1 VGARVGDEREVT
13 VWRGDVAVGSLRELR
28 GGGISFAYSPDYL
41 NSARPQ
47 PLSISLPLREASYD
61 SPATRP
67 YFANILPDA
76 ELRKAVARKL
86 GLSDTND
93 FALLEAIGGEC
104 PGAVSLLPVG
114 AGPSREGKYERLTPA
129 DFDKLIE
136 ELPRRPL
143 LAGEKGLRLSLAGAQ
158 EKLALRFEGGEF
170 YLATGGLATTHIVK
184 PAIRMVEGS
193 VQNEAFCMALA
204 GRVGLPV
211 PRSWIH
217 HAKEP
222 VYVVERFD
230 RLVADDGSVTR
241 LHAEDFCQA
250 TGRPPERKY
259 EAEGGPPFRDCF
271 ALIKDHSIR
280 PALDQD
286 ALVRLAVFN
295 ALAHNS
301 DAHAKN
307 LSLLY
312 GEQGPVLAPFYDL
325 LCTGVY
331 DEHGVKMAMGI
342 GGEKR
347 PAWIRRRHWERFAA
361 DIQVGRSLV
370 IDTVADLA
378 TRMPEAAAQIAKEQV
393 LATGD
398 RKILAAISSL
408 VEERCRA
415 ALVNLRTQD
424 LGR

>member
-1 VGARVGDEREVT
+1 VRDEKELT
-13 VWRGDVAVGSLRELR
+13 VWRNDMPIGSLREVQ
-28 GGGISFAYSPDYL
+28 GGISFTYSLDYL
-41 NSARPQ
+41 NSARPL
-47 PLSISLPLREASYD
+47 PLSISLPLREAAYNSA
-61 SPATRP
+61 ATRP
-67 YFANILPDA
+67 FFANILPDA
-76 ELRKAVARKL
+76 ALRRAVARKL

-104 PGAVSLLPVG
+104 PGAISLLPVG
-114 AGPSREGKYERLTPA
+114 TDPSREGKYEQLTPA
-129 DFDKLIE
+129 AFDRLIE

-158 EKLALRFEGGEF
+158 EKLALRFKDGAF
-170 YLATGGLATTHIVK
+170 YLATGGWATTHIIK
-184 PAIRMVEGS
+184 PAIRLVDSS

-204 GRVGLPV
+204 GQLGLPV
-211 PRSWIH
+211 PKSWIH
-217 HAKEP
+217 MAKEP

-230 RLVADDGSVTR
+230 RLVAEDGSVAR

-250 TGRPPERKY
+250 TARPPEKKY

-271 ALIKDHSIR
+271 ALLKSYSVR

-286 ALVRLAVFN
+286 VLVKLAVFN

-307 LSLLY
+307 ISLLY
-312 GEQGPVLAPFYDL
+312 GAQGVQLAPFYDL

-331 DEHGVKMAMGI
+331 GEHGEKMAMGI

-347 PAWIRRRHWERFAA
+347 PEWIRRRHWERFAA

-370 IDTVADLA
+370 LDTVADLA
-378 TRMPEAAAQIAKEQV
+378 TRMPEAAAKVAAEQV
-393 LATGD
+393 AAVGD
-398 RKILAAISSL
+398 CKTLTAIVDL
-408 VEERCRA
+408 VEDRCRA
-415 ALVNLRTQD
+415 ALMHLRTPD
-424 LGR
+424 LSR

>member
-1 VGARVGDEREVT
+1 M
-13 VWRGDVAVGSLRELR
+13 
-28 GGGISFAYSPDYL
+28 
-41 NSARPQ
+41 
-47 PLSISLPLREASYD
+47 
-61 SPATRP
+61 
-67 YFANILPDA
+67 
-76 ELRKAVARKL
+76 
-86 GLSDTND
+86 
-93 FALLEAIGGEC
+93 
-104 PGAVSLLPVG
+104 
-114 AGPSREGKYERLTPA
+114 PS
-129 DFDKLIE
+129 
-136 ELPRRPL
+136 
-143 LAGEKGLRLSLAGAQ
+143 
-158 EKLALRFEGGEF
+158 
-170 YLATGGLATTHIVK
+170 
-184 PAIRMVEGS
+184 GS
-193 VQNEAFCMALA
+193 VLTLKAFCMALA

-211 PRSWIH
+211 ARSWIH
-217 HAKEP
+217 LSKEP

-259 EAEGGPPFRDCF
+259 EAEGGPTFRDCF
-271 ALIKDHSIR
+271 AVIKDHSVR

-286 ALVRLAVFN
+286 ALVKLAVFN

-307 LSLLY
+307 ISMLY

-347 PAWIRRRHWERFAA
+347 PEWIRRRHWERFAT

-378 TRMPEAAAQIAKEQV
+378 TRMPEAAAKVAKEQV
-393 LATGD
+393 SIAGG
-398 RKILAAISSL
+398 RKTLTAIVDM
-408 VEERCRA
+408 VEDRCRA
-415 ALVNLRTQD
+415 ALMHLQKQD
-424 LGR
+424 LSR